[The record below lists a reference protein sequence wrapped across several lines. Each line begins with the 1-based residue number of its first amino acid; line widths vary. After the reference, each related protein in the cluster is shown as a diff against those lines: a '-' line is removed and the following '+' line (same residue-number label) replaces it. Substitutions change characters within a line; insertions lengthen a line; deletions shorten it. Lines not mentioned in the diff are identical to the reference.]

1 MSTPTE
7 DVSEEVVIDLNEEK
21 KTESKEEKTQSPT
34 VNVIPAKRIDALTDA
49 EKKILIENARTGV
62 DNPNYTVKLYKNGSA
77 RICKR
82 KKPSIS
88 QMAVSSMGERLL
100 INTPGDSNRVYMT
113 DSQLIWEHVLE
124 LENKYNNLYRKHKK
138 LKSKYNDLY
147 IEDEDVPQ
155 QRANY
160 VPQQEQRQE
169 QQEVQPPRQQEQH
182 EPVQQEVQPQ
192 TLSEQQQPVYQAAPS
207 RTNWRSM
214 IMNR

>member
-7 DVSEEVVIDLNEEK
+7 DVSEEIVIDLNEDK
-21 KTESKEEKTQSPT
+21 KTESKEEKAQSST

-88 QMAVSSMGERLL
+88 QMAVSSMGQRLL

-147 IEDEDVPQ
+147 IEDEEVPQ

-160 VPQQEQRQE
+160 VPPQQEQQ

-182 EPVQQEVQPQ
+182 EPVQQEVQPPRQ
-192 TLSEQQQPVYQAAPS
+192 QEQQQQPVYQAAPS
-207 RTNWRSM
+207 RMNWRSM
-214 IMNR
+214 IMHR

>member
-169 QQEVQPPRQQEQH
+169 QQEVQPPPQQQQQQPEL
-182 EPVQQEVQPQ
+182 EPVYEQQQY
-192 TLSEQQQPVYQAAPS
+192 QQPVYQAAPS

>member
-7 DVSEEVVIDLNEEK
+7 DVSEEIVIDLNEDK
-21 KTESKEEKTQSPT
+21 KTEPKEEKAQSST
-34 VNVIPAKRIDALTDA
+34 SNVVPAKRIDALTDA

-88 QMAVSSMGERLL
+88 QMAVSSMGQRLL

-147 IEDEDVPQ
+147 IEDEEVPQ

-160 VPQQEQRQE
+160 VPPQQEQQ

-192 TLSEQQQPVYQAAPS
+192 TLSEQPQQPVYRAAPS
-207 RTNWRSM
+207 RMNWRSM
-214 IMNR
+214 VMNR